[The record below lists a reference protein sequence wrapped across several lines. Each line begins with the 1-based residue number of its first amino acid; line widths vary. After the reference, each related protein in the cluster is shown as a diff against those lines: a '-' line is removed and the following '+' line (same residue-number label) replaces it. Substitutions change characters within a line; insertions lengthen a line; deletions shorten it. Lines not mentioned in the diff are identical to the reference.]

1 MKRKQVI
8 FIINN
13 GLYFAYEIIEDEI
26 GFDFNISYNKTL
38 EDFQISI
45 MILNI
50 AFAVGWKFQKG
61 RYTWKISIK

>member
-8 FIINN
+8 FIINK

-50 AFAVGWKFQKG
+50 AFAVGWKF
-61 RYTWKISIK
+61 